1 MAPSH
6 RQGGD
11 RLSALPDTALERVLS
26 HLESDEAVRTSGL
39 ARRWR
44 RVHEGVPV
52 VHLVDTKTGQRSRR
66 FGDLKVCYDHQVTS
80 AIMGKGSET
89 PIRVLRLDAFYPP
102 YDLLDQWIVTAVNSG
117 VEDLDVELRYRESGL
132 GGRLCPFTPGLYGR
146 KNSADFDKSDRNRYT
161 HTQRHIFG
169 CPTIRRLRLVGWRL
183 DMPENLAMTMSSLE
197 TLCLARI
204 MDPRGELQRLISS
217 CPRLASLT
225 LEQCPSIVEITVA
238 SACLRS
244 FAMICCHHAT
254 GVELHTT
261 CLESLH
267 YKGGLP
273 PRGSSF
279 ITVANYDGVKA
290 VRIEIC
296 EKLSSKAPDDIA
308 PVTTLIR
315 SCKKNLKYLHLS
327 LRPSMAYYSSLF
339 TSLLRSLD
347 SLTHLS
353 LHGCLLTD
361 HTVRSVAALLLNT
374 WNLEVLSLFPLAP
387 DPPKEKRRRY
397 HVASDSDS
405 DTKSEDGTIDSS
417 VVYSSRMPNSLWHTH
432 VRCLA
437 HKVRRI
443 SIGNFQGRPLEKMLA
458 RFLLSRAAALEDF
471 TVTLADGVH
480 ARQDEECTVTPADGV
495 RAQKDEIAKE
505 FVSWRCNRRT
515 RVTCN

>member
-6 RQGGD
+6 RQEGD

-26 HLESDEAVRTSGL
+26 HLESDEAPTNFN
-39 ARRWR
+39 R

-52 VHLVDTKTGQRSRR
+52 DHLVDTKTGERNRR
-66 FGDLKVCYDHQVTS
+66 FGELKVCYDHQVTS
-80 AIMGKGSET
+80 AIMGKGAET

-102 YDLLDQWIVTAVNSG
+102 YNLLDQWIVTAVNSG
-117 VEDLDVELRYRESGL
+117 VEDLDVELRYHESGL
-132 GGRLCPFTPGLYGR
+132 GSRLCPFTPGLYGR
-146 KNSADFDKSDRNRYT
+146 KNSADFDKSDHNRYI

-169 CPTIRRLRLVGWRL
+169 CPMLRRLRLVGWRL
-183 DMPENLAMTMSSLE
+183 DMPENLAMTMASLE

-225 LEQCPSIVEITVA
+225 LEQCPSIIEITVP
-238 SACLRS
+238 SPCLRN
-244 FAMICCHHAT
+244 FAMICCHHAA

-273 PRGSSF
+273 PHGSSF
-279 ITVANYDGVKA
+279 ITVANYNGVKA

-296 EKLSSKAPDDIA
+296 EKLSSKVPDDIA

-353 LHGCLLTD
+353 LHGCLLTN
-361 HTVRSVAALLLNT
+361 HAVRSVTALLLNT
-374 WNLEVLSLFPLAP
+374 WNLEVLTLFPLAP
-387 DPPKEKRRRY
+387 DPPKEKRRHY

-417 VVYSSRMPNSLWHTH
+417 VVYSSQMPNSLWHTN

-443 SIGNFQGRPLEKMLA
+443 NIANFEGRSLEKMLA
-458 RFLLSRAAALEDF
+458 RFLLSRAAVLEEF

-480 ARQDEECTVTPADGV
+480 AQQDEESTVTPADGV
-495 RAQKDEIAKE
+495 RP
-505 FVSWRCNRRT
+505 
-515 RVTCN
+515 

>member
-52 VHLVDTKTGQRSRR
+52 VHLVDTKTGERNRG
-66 FGDLKVCYDHQVTS
+66 FGELKVCYDHQVTS
-80 AIMGKGSET
+80 AIMGKGSGT

-132 GGRLCPFTPGLYGR
+132 GGRLCPFTPDLYGR

-169 CPTIRRLRLVGWRL
+169 CPTLRRLRLVGWRL
-183 DMPENLAMTMSSLE
+183 DMPENLAMTMASLE

-204 MDPRGELQRLISS
+204 MDPRGELQRLIWS

-225 LEQCPSIVEITVA
+225 LEQCPSIIEITVA
-238 SACLRS
+238 SPCLRS

-254 GVELHTT
+254 GVDLQTT

-353 LHGCLLTD
+353 LQGCLPTED
-361 HTVRSVAALLLNT
+361 AVRSVSALLVDAK
-374 WNLEVLSLFPLAP
+374 NLKVLSLFPLGP
-387 DPPKEKRRRY
+387 EPPKNKSMRMYRDQDDDK
-397 HVASDSDS
+397 SDSDS
-405 DTKSEDGTIDSS
+405 EPEEGPAVSDG
-417 VVYSSRMPNSLWHTH
+417 VQYRMPKTLWKVQ

-437 HKVRRI
+437 YKMRRI
-443 SIGNFQGRPLEKMLA
+443 NIGNYKGRPLEKMLA
-458 RFLLSRAAALEDF
+458 RFLLSRAAALEEF
-471 TVTLADGVH
+471 SVTLAAEVH
-480 ARQDEECTVTPADGV
+480 P
-495 RAQKDEIAKE
+495 QKDEITKE
-505 FVSWRCNRRT
+505 LLSWRQNRRT
-515 RVTCN
+515 RVICK